1 MASNTRVTER
11 VRKAKKTAAGTGR
24 KRDIARE
31 HRINSERKLEE
42 ALGEKFTLPTV
53 R

>member
-11 VRKAKKTAAGTGR
+11 VRKAKKTSNGQTR
-24 KRDIARE
+24 KRTIARE
-31 HRINSERKLEE
+31 QRQQSEARLEA
-42 ALGEKFTLPTV
+42 ALGEKLSLPTI

>member
-11 VRKAKKTAAGTGR
+11 VRKTKKTTNGQTR
-24 KRDIARE
+24 KRATARE
-31 HRINSERKLEE
+31 QRLQSEARLEA
-42 ALGEKFTLPTV
+42 ALGEKIALPTI